1 MEDRAIVIAD
11 IQDLDPTI
19 ERLPH
24 DFFTE
29 QPIKGARAYY
39 MHSVMHDWP
48 DDICRSILRRIAEA
62 MKPGYSKILINDSLI
77 PSAGA
82 HWENTACDVSM
93 MALLSSLERS
103 ERQWFEL
110 IEGGGLGLKIVK
122 IWTCGL
128 PGVEALIECELEE
141 RKS

>member
-1 MEDRAIVIAD
+1 MIAD

-19 ERLPH
+19 ERLSH
-24 DFFTE
+24 DFHDE

-48 DDICRSILRRIAEA
+48 NHICRSILSRIAQA

-77 PSAGA
+77 PSMGA
-82 HWENTACDVSM
+82 QWENTACDVNM
-93 MALLSSLERS
+93 MTLLSALERTES
-103 ERQWFEL
+103 QWYEL

-128 PGVEALIECELEE
+128 PGVEALIECELE
-141 RKS
+141 